1 VEIAVVA
8 GPSKAQV
15 NKAGQTVRRWIREG
29 PNRDINDPRV
39 DLALQVILDHR
50 AAYQSPLAKATMGL
64 RSMVKSE
71 GCRVEV
77 SQRLKRMTTIIDKLM
92 REPTMALG
100 NMQDIGGS
108 RAVLDSIDELRRVE
122 QRLRKNRPPL
132 RVSDY
137 ISQPRASGYRGV
149 HVVVAY
155 PDKAGDDRGIE
166 VQLRTRTMHEWAITV
181 ERMSGRLQQDLKSGY
196 GPDEVLELLGAV
208 SEAMAIEERGG
219 VVGQDLIQ
227 RMKQLRTAA
236 VPFITGGKV

>member
-1 VEIAVVA
+1 MQAVSA
-8 GPSKAQV
+8 GPTKAQV
-15 NKAGQTVRRWIREG
+15 NKAGQTIRRWIRAG
-29 PNRDINDPRV
+29 ADVDDSRV
-39 DLALQVILDHR
+39 DLALQVIWDHR
-50 AAYQSPLAKATMGL
+50 AAYQYPLAKATMGL

-71 GCRVEV
+71 GCRIEV
-77 SQRLKRMTTIIDKLM
+77 SQRLKRLTTILDKLM

-100 NMQDIGGS
+100 NMQDIGGC

-137 ISQPRASGYRGV
+137 ISQPRSSGYRGV

-155 PDKAGDDRGIE
+155 PDKADDDRGIE

-196 GPDEVLELLGAV
+196 GPAEVLTLLGAV
-208 SEAMAIEERGG
+208 SEAMAIEEHGG
-219 VVGQDLIQ
+219 VVGKDLIE
-227 RMKQLRTAA
+227 RMRLLREAA
-236 VPFITGGKV
+236 VPYLSGGGVDT